1 MDIDPVMFHTFP
13 FGGVG
18 GGGGVGGDYDAHC
31 CRIPAYNPPSA
42 NLIPVGFGSAYL
54 RGVVVPV

>member
-1 MDIDPVMFHTFP
+1 MDIDPVIFHTFP

-18 GGGGVGGDYDAHC
+18 DVGGDWDAHC
-31 CRIPAYNPPSA
+31 CRIPAHHPPSA